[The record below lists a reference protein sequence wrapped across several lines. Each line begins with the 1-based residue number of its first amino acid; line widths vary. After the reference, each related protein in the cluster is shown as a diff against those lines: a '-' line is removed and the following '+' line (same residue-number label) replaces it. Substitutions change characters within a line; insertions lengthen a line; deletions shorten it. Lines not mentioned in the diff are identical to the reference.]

1 MPKQIVI
8 TGGFDDLR
16 SRDVRFLEESARLG
30 FLTVLL
36 WNDASVRRL
45 TGAAPKFPEAE
56 RAYLLESIRFVSR
69 VALVEAPADPD
80 SLPDVPAL
88 RPDCWAVRAA
98 QDTPGGNSFCA
109 ARGIARL
116 AIPEERLL
124 GFPEAAPA
132 ATPSNRKKVIVTGCY
147 DWFHSGHVRFFQEVS
162 AHGDLYVGIGSDANV
177 RSLKGPSHPMHSQ
190 EERRYMVGAI
200 RYVTQ
205 AMVATGRGWL
215 DAEPEI
221 DRLRP
226 DIYAVNE
233 DGDRGGKREFCAR
246 RGIEYLVLKRTPAP
260 GLPPRSSTDLRGF

>member
-1 MPKQIVI
+1 MPKHVVI

-16 SRDVRFLEESARLG
+16 SPDVRFLEESAKLG
-30 FLTVLL
+30 LLTVLL
-36 WNDASVRRL
+36 WSDVSIRKL
-45 TGAAPKFPEAE
+45 TGADPKFPEAE

-69 VALVEAPADPD
+69 VELVDGPEDPG
-80 SLPDVPAL
+80 SLPEIPGF
-88 RPDCWAVRAA
+88 RPDCWVARAA
-98 QDTPGGNSFCA
+98 QDTSARKSFCA
-109 ARGIARL
+109 ARGMGCEVISDKSL
-116 AIPEERLL
+116 E
-124 GFPEAAPA
+124 GFPEAPPA
-132 ATPSNRKKVIVTGCY
+132 ATPAGRKKVIVTGCY

-200 RYVTQ
+200 RFVTQ

-233 DGDRGGKREFCAR
+233 DGDRGGKREFCER

-260 GLPPRSSTDLRGF
+260 GLPPRSSTNLRGF